1 MSELEVK
8 REGFLP
14 RISLEDIRELKS
26 QYDLFR
32 KLQRDVL
39 EEGIDYGFPA
49 GRRSPEQKPSL
60 YKSGAEKLL
69 RLFNLSPSFE
79 IISEKET
86 DDFIMYKFKCILRS
100 ATGRPIG
107 EGYGAC
113 NSREKQGW
121 NANPWAFQNNI
132 LKMAKKRSLV
142 DAVLTG
148 LGASNV
154 FTQDL
159 EDMEDVPT
167 QNEQDTK
174 PVPRQNASK
183 KQIDYLLDLIDK
195 LAKKQRTKKEH
206 LFEFIYKAENIS
218 DLSQLSREKASELI
232 ERISKKLEESQP
244 EVIDEGEV
252 ISDDL
257 REIQNQFAE
266 EAE

>member
-8 REGFLP
+8 KEMLVV
-14 RISLEDIRELKS
+14 SKEDIARLKQQYDMFREL
-26 QYDLFR
+26 QR
-32 KLQRDVL
+32 KVL

-49 GRRSPEQKPSL
+49 GQRDPSQKPSL
-60 YKSGAEKLL
+60 YKSGAEKLT
-69 RLFNLSPSFE
+69 RLFNLTPKFE
-79 IISEKET
+79 LLKSEERE
-86 DDFIMYKFKCILRS
+86 DFVMYTFKCTLITRD
-100 ATGRPIG
+100 GFVVG
-107 EGYGAC
+107 EGFGSC
-113 NSREKQGW
+113 NSKEKKHWDQNPLG
-121 NANPWAFQNNI
+121 NANTI
-132 LKMAKKRSLV
+132 LKIAKKRAHV

-167 QNEQDTK
+167 QNKQDTK
-174 PVPRQNASK
+174 PVPNASK

-195 LAKKQRTKKEH
+195 LAKKQNTTKER
-206 LFEFIYKAENIS
+206 LLEFIYKAERITE
-218 DLSQLSREKASELI
+218 LSQLSREKASELI
-232 ERISKKLEESQP
+232 GRISKKLEESQP
-244 EVIDEGEV
+244 EEVIDEGEV